1 MVGHTPS
8 YTEYIAIRYFV
19 SKNQSKVTCKIS
31 LHVLGL
37 CVFLSQHNYYTTIL
51 VLCIIIHLQGQT
63 DPYRE
68 SYMFDLIVQKRV

>member
-1 MVGHTPS
+1 MCDN
-8 YTEYIAIRYFV
+8 F
-19 SKNQSKVTCKIS
+19 
-31 LHVLGL
+31 LGL

-68 SYMFDLIVQKRV
+68 SCMFDLIVQQIVYNYSLL